1 MSLRS
6 IDTRRLL
13 IRVVRRRSRI
23 MNISDIHFHDTQI
36 LRVIED
42 TATDTLTMDVEYP
55 TDWEHNRFERRVLTF
70 SDANNYQVFEI
81 PFSGPPTILAVE
93 VISTADR
100 WSRLRLET
108 NAGYREVSCV
118 SVTLS
123 TNDRNA

>member
-1 MSLRS
+1 
-6 IDTRRLL
+6 
-13 IRVVRRRSRI
+13 

-55 TDWEHNRFERRVLTF
+55 VDWEHNIFERCFLTF
-70 SDANNYQVFEI
+70 SDAYNYQVFEI
-81 PFSGPPTILAVE
+81 PFSGPPTILAAE
-93 VISTADR
+93 VVSTSDR

-118 SVTLS
+118 LVTLS

>member
-1 MSLRS
+1 
-6 IDTRRLL
+6 
-13 IRVVRRRSRI
+13 

-36 LRVIED
+36 LRVTKD
-42 TATDTLTMDVEYP
+42 TATATLTMDVEYP

-70 SDANNYQVFEI
+70 SDAHNYQVFEI
-81 PFSGPPTILAVE
+81 PLSGPPTILAAAV
-93 VISTADR
+93 VSAADR

-123 TNDRNA
+123 TNGRNAYTAGT